1 MSTPKAVLWL
11 RRRFIT
17 GFFVTVPLI
26 ISVVALLWI
35 FGIIDDLM
43 GPVYDQAL
51 GRHVAGLGV
60 ATTALVVLLVGVIA
74 SNVIG
79 KRLLSRGESYLA
91 RIPVFRTIYSPV
103 KQLLAAFS
111 PDNESGLKRV
121 VMVVDAAGVARLG
134 FLTKEFDIEPTGGG
148 EKQAWAAVYVPTNNL
163 YLGDVFVCR
172 RDALSYPDI
181 SVEEGVRIFLT
192 GGMATADRIAT
203 RPAPDERS
211 GHLSS

>member
-1 MSTPKAVLWL
+1 MPAPHALHLL

-17 GFFVTVPLI
+17 GFFVVVPLI
-26 ISVVALLWI
+26 ISVAALLWV
-35 FGIIDDLM
+35 FELIDNLS
-43 GPVYDQAL
+43 GPVYDRLL

-60 ATTALVVLLVGVIA
+60 ATTAAFVFVVGVVA
-74 SNVIG
+74 SNVLG
-79 KRLLSRGESYLA
+79 KRLLVRADGYLA

-121 VMVVDAAGVARLG
+121 VMAPDASGAVRLG
-134 FLTKEFDIEPTGGG
+134 FLTKEFDVDGGPG
-148 EKQAWAAVYVPTNNL
+148 VGKQAYAAVYVPTNNL
-163 YLGDVFVCR
+163 YLGDVFVYR
-172 RDALSYPDI
+172 RDALLYPDI

-192 GGMATADRIAT
+192 GGMAMSDRISI
-203 RPAPDERS
+203 APKDPS